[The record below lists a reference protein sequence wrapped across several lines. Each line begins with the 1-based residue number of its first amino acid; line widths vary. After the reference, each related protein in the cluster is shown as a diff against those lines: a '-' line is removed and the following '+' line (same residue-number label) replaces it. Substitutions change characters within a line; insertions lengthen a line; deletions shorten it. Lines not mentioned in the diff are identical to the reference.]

1 MHQAFVIIT
10 RLQFL
15 GRVAARGVMLAGG
28 LHPDI
33 APKYFRCARMVV
45 VTFASVMVALGL
57 LAQQQQQQQQ
67 QQRLGS
73 AVLTRLSSFS

>member
-1 MHQAFVIIT
+1 
-10 RLQFL
+10 
-15 GRVAARGVMLAGG
+15 
-28 LHPDI
+28 
-33 APKYFRCARMVV
+33 MVV